1 MIDNFD
7 FTKVPACYQFCFNSQ
22 CPRSAECLRFL
33 AGQHV
38 PATLQT
44 GMAIYPT
51 AVRDGQCEFFRH
63 SNLVRMAWG
72 FDDIYNPLK
81 SYFRP
86 MARKAVRDMFGSEGT
101 YYRYHH
107 GERMLSPEQQQAV
120 ADILRKYDYNGPVTF
135 KHYEYIYDFGV

>member
-1 MIDNFD
+1 MSDFD
-7 FTKVPACYQFCFNSQ
+7 FSKVPVSYQLCFNAQ

-38 PATLQT
+38 PVTLPM
-44 GMAIYPT
+44 GLAIYPS

-63 SNLVRMAWG
+63 NNPVRVAWG
-72 FDDIYNPLK
+72 FGTIYPPLK
-81 SYFRP
+81 PYFRS

-107 GERMLSPEQQQAV
+107 GERKLSPDQQQAI
-120 ADILRKYDYNGPVTF
+120 AELLKKFDYYGPVTF
-135 KHYEYIYDFGV
+135 EHYEYSYDFAL

>member
-1 MIDNFD
+1 MSDFD
-7 FTKVPACYQFCFNSQ
+7 FSKVPTFYQFCFNSQ
-22 CPRSAECLRFL
+22 CPRSGECLRFL

-63 SNLVRMAWG
+63 THVLRMAWG
-72 FDDIYNPLK
+72 FDNIYTPLK

-107 GERMLSPEQQQAV
+107 GERKLTPEQQEQV
-120 ADILRKYDYNGPVTF
+120 AQILKKYDYDGPVTF
-135 KHYEYIYDFGV
+135 THYENTYDFGI